1 MSATSDPYRT
11 YPDITLCIADHRE
24 FLTQQN
30 VLLPITPNQSR
41 VLHLEVQMMEA
52 KVPTTPVSSLG
63 IHCPD
68 RGELGIGYRKTSSI
82 DIPPEVQD
90 TQRF

>member
-1 MSATSDPYRT
+1 
-11 YPDITLCIADHRE
+11 
-24 FLTQQN
+24 
-30 VLLPITPNQSR
+30 
-41 VLHLEVQMMEA
+41 MMEA

-82 DIPPEVQD
+82 DIPPEPRAATPWGSPPHNPAYRSHLMPLEDKGHSNLYVYGLPSPAI
-90 TQRF
+90 